1 MPAADGAEHRTVRTL
16 RALILSILLIGMV
29 GTFAELFLLEH
40 TEDWWQLVPVYLLG
54 MGPVVVVWSMLQ
66 PSPASLRS
74 LQALMAMYVFVGLL
88 GTYQHY
94 TGNVEFELEMYPSRA
109 GFELFWESL
118 KGATPALAPGTMT
131 MFGLLGLATIFR
143 HPQLGS
149 KQRPMEARRRS

>member
-1 MPAADGAEHRTVRTL
+1 MSEAGGAEHRTARTL
-16 RALILSILLIGMV
+16 RALILSVLLAGML
-29 GTFAELFLLEH
+29 GTLAELYLLEH
-40 TEDWWQLVPVYLLG
+40 TEDWWQLVPLYLLG
-54 MGPVVVVWSMLQ
+54 MGPFVVVWSMLQ

-74 LQALMAMYVFVGLL
+74 LQALMALYVLAGLL

-94 TGNVEFELEMYPSRA
+94 TGNAEFELEMYPSRA

-143 HPQLGS
+143 HPGLAS
-149 KQRPMEARRRS
+149 KE

>member
-1 MPAADGAEHRTVRTL
+1 MSEADGAEHRTVRTL
-16 RALILSILLIGMV
+16 RALILSVLLAGML
-29 GTFAELFLLEH
+29 GTLAELYLLEH
-40 TEDWWQLVPVYLLG
+40 TEDWWQLVPLYLLG
-54 MGPVVVVWSMLQ
+54 MGPFVVVWSMFQ

-74 LQALMAMYVFVGLL
+74 LQALMALYVLAGLL

-143 HPQLGS
+143 HPGLAS
-149 KQRPMEARRRS
+149 KE

>member
-1 MPAADGAEHRTVRTL
+1 MAEVNGAEHRTVRTL
-16 RALILSILLIGMV
+16 RVLILSVLLVGLL
-29 GTFAELFLLEH
+29 GTFAELYLLEH

-54 MGPVVVVWSMLQ
+54 MGPFVVVWSMLR

-74 LQALMAMYVFVGLL
+74 LQALMVLYVLAGLL

-94 TGNVEFELEMYPSRA
+94 TGNAEFELEMYPSRT

-143 HPQLGS
+143 HPRLS
-149 KQRPMEARRRS
+149 PKE